1 MSVQKHD
8 MNCYILAGGKSSRMG
23 IDKGLIILNKKTI
36 VEHVI
41 HVLKPLFKN
50 LIIVSNNP
58 DYSKFGLEV
67 ITDLVKDSGPAG
79 GIYTALNHTNTRH
92 NFIVSCDMPFI
103 TSQAVE
109 FVIHDSKDHEI
120 TVPVYKQKYEPL
132 FAVYSKSCAEGWKKQ
147 MDKGVFKLQLIMN
160 NFKTR
165 ELNVDGNTLFN
176 DDLFINI
183 NTKEDLETAK
193 RQLTQKDH

>member
-1 MSVQKHD
+1 MSEQTQH

-23 IDKGLIILNKKTI
+23 IDKGLIELNGKTI

-41 HVLKPLFKN
+41 GVLKPLFN
-50 LIIVSNNP
+50 ELIIVSNNP
-58 DYSKFGLEV
+58 EYSKFGLPV
-67 ITDLVKDSGPAG
+67 IQDLIKDKGPAG
-79 GIYTALNHTNTRH
+79 GIYTVLNHTTTEH

-103 TSQAVE
+103 TSRAVE
-109 FVIHDSKDHEI
+109 FVVEASKDYQI

-132 FAVYSKSCAEGWKKQ
+132 FAVYSKSCAQGWEEQ

-160 NFKTR
+160 NFETR
-165 ELNVDGNTLFN
+165 ELNVDGNALFN

-193 RQLTQKDH
+193 RQFI